1 MKMKFEEPLEE
12 SAPIAARLAESC
24 CDRRNPEESCLLYH
38 SAWQYFRLIGLI
50 STIATDDDFLL
61 PRLESLARTGKHDR
75 VLISGSADYGM
86 LARVIHAWRRAGREP
101 DITLVDLCRTP
112 LELNRWLAQ
121 RERVQLNTVQGDIRN
136 YECDRPFDLVC
147 THSFIGQFKDQ
158 RRVLT
163 AAWRNLLR
171 PGGRIVT
178 SARVRPGCTGVV
190 RFGADEVEAFAT
202 RARQLATA
210 SPSLDAP
217 MAARVTESA
226 RRYAERKQRFP
237 VASLEEL
244 RAYFEDSGLHIETVD
259 VASGAGD
266 QPSGPSQGGRGQRVR
281 LVVRK

>member
-1 MKMKFEEPLEE
+1 M
-12 SAPIAARLAESC
+12 
-24 CDRRNPEESCLLYH
+24 
-38 SAWQYFRLIGLI
+38 
-50 STIATDDDFLL
+50 
-61 PRLESLARTGKHDR
+61 
-75 VLISGSADYGM
+75 LISGSADYGM

-217 MAARVTESA
+217 MAARVTELA
-226 RRYAERKQRFP
+226 RRYAERKQRFA

-266 QPSGPSQGGRGQRVR
+266 RPSGPSQGGRSQRVR

>member
-1 MKMKFEEPLEE
+1 M
-12 SAPIAARLAESC
+12 
-24 CDRRNPEESCLLYH
+24 
-38 SAWQYFRLIGLI
+38 
-50 STIATDDDFLL
+50 
-61 PRLESLARTGKHDR
+61 
-75 VLISGSADYGM
+75 
-86 LARVIHAWRRAGREP
+86 
-101 DITLVDLCRTP
+101 
-112 LELNRWLAQ
+112 
-121 RERVQLNTVQGDIRN
+121 
-136 YECDRPFDLVC
+136 
-147 THSFIGQFKDQ
+147 
-158 RRVLT
+158 LT

-217 MAARVTESA
+217 MAARVTELA
-226 RRYAERKQRFP
+226 RRYAERKQRFA